1 MSSRLSPC
9 LAVVALLAIAA
20 YTLYRT
26 RAEHRVEI
34 PPVREL
40 AVAVQAANGLY
51 LAVGED
57 GLVRAGSR
65 SPTAQQAARFRLLPV
80 SQSSAHELQR
90 LSAAHELRST
100 ATKRRTRS
108 GCECSGFS
116 SDYGFGRYCHEWESS
131 FEDPWCYVD
140 DACAGG
146 RSKRGSF
153 GRRHETCALA
163 PPPSPPPSPPFPP
176 PPPYVEP
183 KWQPPPGCNCSGY
196 SNEHGYGA
204 HCAAWEKQ
212 HDEWQTPWCYVDA
225 ACPSGR
231 SGSFGRKHADC
242 VQPVESFG
250 ASPFGGDAG
259 PRSLG
264 ESRGAGGARRLEEIT
279 VRRSRSE
286 EVMMYSRSRRER
298 KFARREAAERQAQ
311 EVARQASDFFM
322 LVSER
327 TGAFL
332 AVDLP
337 PHDRAPKLRSTDAA
351 ACGRLPE
358 TNPRSPEIRR

>member
-153 GRRHETCALA
+153 GRRHET
-163 PPPSPPPSPPFPP
+163 
-176 PPPYVEP
+176 
-183 KWQPPPGCNCSGY
+183 
-196 SNEHGYGA
+196 NEHGYGA

-242 VQPVESFG
+242 VQP
-250 ASPFGGDAG
+250 
-259 PRSLG
+259 
-264 ESRGAGGARRLEEIT
+264 
-279 VRRSRSE
+279 

-332 AVDLP
+332 AALM
-337 PHDRAPKLRSTDAA
+337 LRSTDAKLSDA
-351 ACGRLPE
+351 AVLARMPDGRILAAAARSFLNLCGPFSSLSSGEAE
-358 TNPRSPEIRR
+358 TGQAVCAGTRESADEPHFKLLRGNHAMQINTTVLRIQPL